1 MTGANHTTVSLDGET
16 LSSLQVEL
24 VSKGFAMV
32 EISKSAQIKINK
44 ARKVV
49 DNILESDKVV
59 YGINTGFGA
68 LVKEKI
74 SKEDLETLQLNLIR
88 SHATAVGEL
97 MQKEQVRAMMCVRAN
112 SLAKGNSGVSLGAVQ
127 QIVDLLNLDI
137 IPAIPR
143 IGSLGAAEI

>member
-59 YGINTGFGA
+59 YGINT
-68 LVKEKI
+68 
-74 SKEDLETLQLNLIR
+74 
-88 SHATAVGEL
+88 
-97 MQKEQVRAMMCVRAN
+97 C
-112 SLAKGNSGVSLGAVQ
+112 
-127 QIVDLLNLDI
+127 LLYTS
-137 IPAIPR
+137 PSPR
-143 IGSLGAAEI
+143 D